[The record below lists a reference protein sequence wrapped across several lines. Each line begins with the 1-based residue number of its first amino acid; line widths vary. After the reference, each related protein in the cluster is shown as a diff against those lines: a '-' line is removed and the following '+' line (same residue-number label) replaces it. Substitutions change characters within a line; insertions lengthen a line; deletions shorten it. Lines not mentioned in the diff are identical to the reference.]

1 MVDLNHI
8 FLFLALVSPVA
19 VVARGWRSDSG
30 QRSWR
35 IAAGVV
41 LAVTGVSWVLIR
53 DQAGYIGAGAWFALL
68 FLPAIGLKKM
78 TELATLGNY
87 RSARRLASALQ
98 WLHPSAELRDEIR
111 ALRTLE
117 IRQQAGELPASA
129 FHRGRRFRTEP
140 RGVRGAPAV
149 TLLIVINVLVFGV
162 ELLFLGRGY
171 NEGEV
176 LFRLGALEPIL
187 VLFGHEYWRLIAAL
201 FLHAGWVHL
210 LFNLFALYV
219 LGPPFE
225 RAIGS
230 IRFTVCYLI
239 AGICSTAGVLLL
251 WRLHLVHD
259 ADVVGASGCV
269 MGIVGAWAAFLL
281 RDHHSPE
288 VRQRLLNIVM
298 IVVIQTVF
306 DLSTPQVSMSAHL
319 CGLVGG
325 FLIGLVVAPGP
336 AARRPATPR
345 SQQWAGGVEA
355 D

>member
-1 MVDLNHI
+1 VVDLNHI

-19 VVARGWRSDSG
+19 VLARSWRTDAG

-41 LAVTGVSWVLIR
+41 LAVTGVCWLLIR

-68 FLPAIGLKKM
+68 FLPAMGLKRM
-78 TELATLGNY
+78 TELAVSGNY

-98 WLHPSAELRDEIR
+98 WLHPSADLRDQIR
-111 ALRTLE
+111 ALRE
-117 IRQQAGELPASA
+117 MEMRQQAGGLPASG
-129 FHRGRRFRTEP
+129 FPRDRTFGAEP

-149 TLLIVINVLVFGV
+149 TLLIVINVIVFGV
-162 ELLFLGRGY
+162 ELLFLGRGF

-176 LFRLGALEPIL
+176 LFRLGALEPIR
-187 VLFGHEYWRLIAAL
+187 VLFGHEYWRLAAAL
-201 FLHAGWVHL
+201 FLHAGPVHL

-230 IRFTVCYLI
+230 VRFITCYLV

-259 ADVVGASGCV
+259 AEVVGASGCV

-281 RDHHSPE
+281 RDHQSPE
-288 VRQRLLNIVM
+288 ARRRLMNIVM

-306 DLSTPQVSMSAHL
+306 DLTTPQVSMSAHL

-325 FLIGLVVAPGP
+325 FLIGLLVAPGP
-336 AARRPATPR
+336 NTGPPALR
-345 SQQWAGGVEA
+345 QHQWAGRPEPE
-355 D
+355 